1 MLCLSLSRVLLFAT
15 PWTVARQARLSMG
28 FSKQEHWS
36 GFSCPLPT
44 EEYLLPN
51 NVAYFP
57 PGKELLQRDL
67 KKYVFLGEK
76 MPHWENCKLLPFNN
90 SSDVY
95 HISLSAFVARKLRA
109 GSHDPQE
116 QLCWF
121 PCGGGTRGPGD
132 PGAGVLPACRGA
144 EQGGAPAHLSRYSSH
159 SLSTGRR
166 PTLC

>member
-1 MLCLSLSRVLLFAT
+1 MSLLQATSPEVSLSRNSAFNLSRLWLLKVKAELLSHVRLFAT

-67 KKYVFLGEK
+67 KKIRIFRGKNASLGE
-76 MPHWENCKLLPFNN
+76 P
-90 SSDVY
+90 
-95 HISLSAFVARKLRA
+95 
-109 GSHDPQE
+109 
-116 QLCWF
+116 
-121 PCGGGTRGPGD
+121 
-132 PGAGVLPACRGA
+132 
-144 EQGGAPAHLSRYSSH
+144 
-159 SLSTGRR
+159 
-166 PTLC
+166 